1 MTYYGKESYKYNPI
15 FTPYNPN
22 VQIYINFLK
31 EGFLH
36 HKVFRIN
43 PRLINTLVI
52 IWVLKSNKNF
62 LKKLVTLNC
71 IC

>member
-36 HKVFRIN
+36 HKLFKIN

-52 IWVLKSNKNF
+52 I
-62 LKKLVTLNC
+62 
-71 IC
+71 